1 MPDLSTQQLKE
12 LFDQYGADLFA
23 LCYLQAGRPAQALDL
38 MAAALCDMAANP
50 RLWAQAASPREGFFR
65 AAYLN
70 CLDNSLRRPKR
81 RKKKK
86 DSPLEEVPRALP
98 FTLTDPLRQVMKLR
112 LAHKAALFCR
122 ERLGLSGEESA
133 RVLGTSPLR
142 AQRLAE
148 SALKKAGVTQGQARA
163 NLEALAPGPE
173 NLERVWQ
180 EFLDQQGRGGF
191 AARQRCRRAR
201 RFLDA
206 AMPYLALGVVAVC
219 AAAYLGVEYG
229 WFGAPYTPTQPIEGV
244 ITQEGYDG
252 DSAVSLPIETG
263 DVSVFVPEEEGFA
276 EYIVHNTPYSP
287 EDILRQMVYLGG
299 APEGTTLLSA
309 NLDSGGTESS
319 DGSTVTYTLGDTLS
333 LTLEFSQEAA
343 SLSGEE
349 GEQMLQAMAATFAAY
364 TQGPGP
370 ALHPL
375 PGRRADGKRKNRPG
389 FPGQP
394 ADRHPHRGDGLPG
407 IMGTR

>member
-148 SALKKAGVTQGQARA
+148 SALKKAGITQGQARA

-263 DVSVFVPEEEGFA
+263 DVSVFVPEEGGFA

-299 APEGTTLLSA
+299 APQGTTLLSA

-349 GEQMLQAMAATFAAY
+349 GERMLQAMAATFAAY
-364 TQGPGP
+364 TQGLDRLSFRCQGEELTVNGKT
-370 ALHPL
+370 AQEFL
-375 PGRRADGKRKNRPG
+375 DG
-389 FPGQP
+389 Q
-394 ADRHPHRGDGLPG
+394 LTV
-407 IMGTR
+407 TRTVETDYRE

>member
-163 NLEALAPGPE
+163 NLEALAPGPD

-263 DVSVFVPEEEGFA
+263 DVSVFVPEEGGFA

-299 APEGTTLLSA
+299 APQGTTLLSA

-349 GEQMLQAMAATFAAY
+349 GERMLQAMAATFAAY
-364 TQGPGP
+364 TQGLDQLSIRCQGEELTVNGKT
-370 ALHPL
+370 AQDFL
-375 PGRRADGKRKNRPG
+375 DG
-389 FPGQP
+389 Q
-394 ADRHPHRGDGLPG
+394 LT
-407 IMGTR
+407 ITRTVETDYRE

>member
-38 MAAALCDMAANP
+38 MAAALCDMASSP

-148 SALKKAGVTQGQARA
+148 SALKKAGITQGQAQT

-263 DVSVFVPEEEGFA
+263 DVSVFVPEEGGFA

-349 GEQMLQAMAATFAAY
+349 GERMLQAMAATFAAY
-364 TQGPGP
+364 TQGLDQLSIRCQGEE
-370 ALHPL
+370 LTVN
-375 PGRRADGKRKNRPG
+375 GKTAQDFLG
-389 FPGQP
+389 GQ
-394 ADRHPHRGDGLPG
+394 LT
-407 IMGTR
+407 ITRTAETDYRE

>member
-219 AAAYLGVEYG
+219 AAAFLGVEYG
-229 WFGAPYTPTQPIEGV
+229 WFGTPYTPTQPIEGV

-263 DVSVFVPEEEGFA
+263 DVSVFVPEEGGFA

-299 APEGTTLLSA
+299 APQGTTLLSA

-349 GEQMLQAMAATFAAY
+349 GERMLQAMAATFAAY
-364 TQGPGP
+364 TQGLDRLSFRCQGEE
-370 ALHPL
+370 LTVN
-375 PGRRADGKRKNRPG
+375 GKTAQDFLG
-389 FPGQP
+389 GQ
-394 ADRHPHRGDGLPG
+394 LT
-407 IMGTR
+407 ITRTVETDYRE

>member
-122 ERLGLSGEESA
+122 ERLCLSGEESA

-263 DVSVFVPEEEGFA
+263 DVSVFVPEEGGFA

-287 EDILRQMVYLGG
+287 EDILRQMVLLGG

-349 GEQMLQAMAATFAAY
+349 GERMLQAMAATFAAY
-364 TQGPGP
+364 TAQTAGDVNQLSFRCQGEE
-370 ALHPL
+370 LTVN
-375 PGRRADGKRKNRPG
+375 GKTAQDFLG
-389 FPGQP
+389 GQ
-394 ADRHPHRGDGLPG
+394 LTV
-407 IMGTR
+407 TRTVETDYRE

>member
-133 RVLGTSPLR
+133 RVLATSPLR

-299 APEGTTLLSA
+299 APQGTTLLSA

-349 GEQMLQAMAATFAAY
+349 GERMLQAMAATFAAY
-364 TQGPGP
+364 TAQTAGDVNQLSIRCQGEELTVNGKT
-370 ALHPL
+370 AQDFL
-375 PGRRADGKRKNRPG
+375 DG
-389 FPGQP
+389 Q
-394 ADRHPHRGDGLPG
+394 LTV
-407 IMGTR
+407 TRTVETDYRE

>member
-263 DVSVFVPEEEGFA
+263 DVSVFVPEEGGFA

-287 EDILRQMVYLGG
+287 EDILRQMVLLGG

-349 GEQMLQAMAATFAAY
+349 GERTLQAMAATFAAY
-364 TQGPGP
+364 TQGLDRLSFRCQGEELTVNGKT
-370 ALHPL
+370 AQDFL
-375 PGRRADGKRKNRPG
+375 DG
-389 FPGQP
+389 Q
-394 ADRHPHRGDGLPG
+394 LTV
-407 IMGTR
+407 TRTVETDYRE

>member
-163 NLEALAPGPE
+163 NLEALAPGE
-173 NLERVWQ
+173 DNLERVWE

-263 DVSVFVPEEEGFA
+263 DVSVFVPEEGGFA

-299 APEGTTLLSA
+299 APQGTTLLSA
-309 NLDSGGTESS
+309 NLDSGGSESS

-349 GEQMLQAMAATFAAY
+349 GERMLQAMAATFAAY
-364 TQGPGP
+364 TQGLDRLSFRCQGEELTVNGKT
-370 ALHPL
+370 AQDFL
-375 PGRRADGKRKNRPG
+375 DG
-389 FPGQP
+389 Q
-394 ADRHPHRGDGLPG
+394 LT
-407 IMGTR
+407 ITRTVETDYRE

>member
-142 AQRLAE
+142 AQRLAK

-229 WFGAPYTPTQPIEGV
+229 WFGTPYTPTQPIEGV

-263 DVSVFVPEEEGFA
+263 DVSVFVPEEGGFA

-299 APEGTTLLSA
+299 APAGTTLLSA

-349 GEQMLQAMAATFAAY
+349 GERTLQAMAATFAAY
-364 TQGPGP
+364 TQGLDRLSFRCQGEELTVNGKT
-370 ALHPL
+370 AQDFL
-375 PGRRADGKRKNRPG
+375 DG
-389 FPGQP
+389 Q
-394 ADRHPHRGDGLPG
+394 LT
-407 IMGTR
+407 ITRTVETDYRE

>member
-122 ERLGLSGEESA
+122 ERLCLSGEESA

-142 AQRLAE
+142 AQRLAK

-263 DVSVFVPEEEGFA
+263 DVSVFVPEEGGFA

-299 APEGTTLLSA
+299 APQGTTLLSA

-349 GEQMLQAMAATFAAY
+349 GERMLQAMAATFAAY
-364 TQGPGP
+364 TQGLDQLSFRCQGEELTVNGKT
-370 ALHPL
+370 AQDFL
-375 PGRRADGKRKNRPG
+375 DG
-389 FPGQP
+389 Q
-394 ADRHPHRGDGLPG
+394 LT
-407 IMGTR
+407 ITRTVETDYRE

>member
-263 DVSVFVPEEEGFA
+263 DVSVFVPEEGGFA

-299 APEGTTLLSA
+299 APQGTTLLSA

-349 GEQMLQAMAATFAAY
+349 GERMLQAMAATFAAY
-364 TQGPGP
+364 TQGLDQLSIRCQGEE
-370 ALHPL
+370 LTVN
-375 PGRRADGKRKNRPG
+375 GKTAQDFLG
-389 FPGQP
+389 GQ
-394 ADRHPHRGDGLPG
+394 LTV
-407 IMGTR
+407 TRTVETDYRE

>member
-206 AMPYLALGVVAVC
+206 AMPYLALGVVAICVT
-219 AAAYLGVEYG
+219 AFLGVEYG

-263 DVSVFVPEEEGFA
+263 DVSVFVPEEGGFA

-299 APEGTTLLSA
+299 APQGTTLLSA

-349 GEQMLQAMAATFAAY
+349 GERMLQAMAATFAAY
-364 TQGPGP
+364 TDHLGQLSIRCQGEE
-370 ALHPL
+370 LTVN
-375 PGRRADGKRKNRPG
+375 GKTAQDFLG
-389 FPGQP
+389 GQ
-394 ADRHPHRGDGLPG
+394 LT
-407 IMGTR
+407 ITRTVETDYRE

>member
-50 RLWAQAASPREGFFR
+50 RLWAQAPSPREGFFR

-229 WFGAPYTPTQPIEGV
+229 WFGTPYTPTQPIEGV

-263 DVSVFVPEEEGFA
+263 DVSVFVPEEGGFA

-287 EDILRQMVYLGG
+287 EDILRQMVLLGG

-349 GEQMLQAMAATFAAY
+349 GERMLQAMAATFAAY
-364 TQGPGP
+364 TQGLDQLSIRCQGEELTVNGKT
-370 ALHPL
+370 AQDFL
-375 PGRRADGKRKNRPG
+375 DG
-389 FPGQP
+389 Q
-394 ADRHPHRGDGLPG
+394 LTV
-407 IMGTR
+407 TRTVETDYRE

>member
-148 SALKKAGVTQGQARA
+148 SALKKAGITQGQARA

-252 DSAVSLPIETG
+252 DSAVSLPIETR

-299 APEGTTLLSA
+299 APQGTTLLSA

-349 GEQMLQAMAATFAAY
+349 GERTLQAMAATFAAY
-364 TQGPGP
+364 TQGLDQLSIRCQGEE
-370 ALHPL
+370 LTVN
-375 PGRRADGKRKNRPG
+375 GKTAQDFLG
-389 FPGQP
+389 GQ
-394 ADRHPHRGDGLPG
+394 LT
-407 IMGTR
+407 ITRTVETDYRE

>member
-38 MAAALCDMAANP
+38 MAAALCDMASSP

-229 WFGAPYTPTQPIEGV
+229 WFGTPYTPTQPIEGV
-244 ITQEGYDG
+244 ITQEGYNG

-263 DVSVFVPEEEGFA
+263 DVSVFVPEEGGFA

-349 GEQMLQAMAATFAAY
+349 GERMLQAMAATFAAY
-364 TQGPGP
+364 TAQTAGDVNQLSIRCQGEELTVNGKT
-370 ALHPL
+370 AQDFL
-375 PGRRADGKRKNRPG
+375 DG
-389 FPGQP
+389 Q
-394 ADRHPHRGDGLPG
+394 LTV
-407 IMGTR
+407 TRTVETDYRE

>member
-148 SALKKAGVTQGQARA
+148 SALKKAGITQGQARA
-163 NLEALAPGPE
+163 NLEALAPGE
-173 NLERVWQ
+173 DNLERVWQ

-263 DVSVFVPEEEGFA
+263 DVSVFVPEEGGFA

-299 APEGTTLLSA
+299 APQGTTLLSA

-349 GEQMLQAMAATFAAY
+349 GERMLQAMAATFAAY
-364 TQGPGP
+364 TAQTAGDVNQLSFRCQGEELTVNGKT
-370 ALHPL
+370 AQDFL
-375 PGRRADGKRKNRPG
+375 DG
-389 FPGQP
+389 Q
-394 ADRHPHRGDGLPG
+394 LT
-407 IMGTR
+407 ITRTAETDYRE

>member
-50 RLWAQAASPREGFFR
+50 RLWAQAPSPREGFFR

-148 SALKKAGVTQGQARA
+148 SALKKAGITQGQARA

-263 DVSVFVPEEEGFA
+263 DVSVFVPEEGGFA

-299 APEGTTLLSA
+299 APQGTTLLSA

-349 GEQMLQAMAATFAAY
+349 GERMLQAMAATFAAY
-364 TQGPGP
+364 TQGLDQLSIRCQGEELTVNGKT
-370 ALHPL
+370 AQDFL
-375 PGRRADGKRKNRPG
+375 DG
-389 FPGQP
+389 Q
-394 ADRHPHRGDGLPG
+394 LTV
-407 IMGTR
+407 TRTVETDYRE

>member
-38 MAAALCDMAANP
+38 MAAALCDMASSP

-122 ERLGLSGEESA
+122 ERLCLSGEESA

-148 SALKKAGVTQGQARA
+148 SALKKAGITQGQARA

-263 DVSVFVPEEEGFA
+263 DVSVFVPEEGGFA

-299 APEGTTLLSA
+299 APQGTTLLSA

-343 SLSGEE
+343 TLSGEE
-349 GEQMLQAMAATFAAY
+349 GERMLQAMAATFAAY
-364 TQGPGP
+364 TQGLDQLSIRCQGEELTVNGKT
-370 ALHPL
+370 AQDFL
-375 PGRRADGKRKNRPG
+375 DG
-389 FPGQP
+389 Q
-394 ADRHPHRGDGLPG
+394 LTV
-407 IMGTR
+407 TRTVETDYRE

>member
-263 DVSVFVPEEEGFA
+263 DVSVFVPEEGGFA

-287 EDILRQMVYLGG
+287 EDILRQMVLLGG

-349 GEQMLQAMAATFAAY
+349 GERMLQAMAATFAAY
-364 TQGPGP
+364 TAQTAGDVNQLSFRCQGEE
-370 ALHPL
+370 LTVN
-375 PGRRADGKRKNRPG
+375 GKTAQDFLG
-389 FPGQP
+389 GQ
-394 ADRHPHRGDGLPG
+394 LTV
-407 IMGTR
+407 TRTVETDYRE

>member
-50 RLWAQAASPREGFFR
+50 RLWAQAPSPREGFFR

-229 WFGAPYTPTQPIEGV
+229 WFGTPYTPTQPIEGV

-263 DVSVFVPEEEGFA
+263 DVSVFVPEEGGFA

-287 EDILRQMVYLGG
+287 EDILRQMVLLGG

-349 GEQMLQAMAATFAAY
+349 GERMLQAMAATFAAY
-364 TQGPGP
+364 TQGLDQLSIRCQGEE
-370 ALHPL
+370 LTVN
-375 PGRRADGKRKNRPG
+375 GKTAQDFLG
-389 FPGQP
+389 GQ
-394 ADRHPHRGDGLPG
+394 LT
-407 IMGTR
+407 ITRTVETDYRE

>member
-263 DVSVFVPEEEGFA
+263 DVSVFVPEEGGFA

-287 EDILRQMVYLGG
+287 EDILRQMVLLGG

-343 SLSGEE
+343 TLSGEE
-349 GEQMLQAMAATFAAY
+349 GERMLQAMAATFAAY
-364 TQGPGP
+364 TAQTAGDVNQLSIRCQGEELTVNGKT
-370 ALHPL
+370 AQDFL
-375 PGRRADGKRKNRPG
+375 DG
-389 FPGQP
+389 Q
-394 ADRHPHRGDGLPG
+394 LT
-407 IMGTR
+407 ITRTAETDYRE